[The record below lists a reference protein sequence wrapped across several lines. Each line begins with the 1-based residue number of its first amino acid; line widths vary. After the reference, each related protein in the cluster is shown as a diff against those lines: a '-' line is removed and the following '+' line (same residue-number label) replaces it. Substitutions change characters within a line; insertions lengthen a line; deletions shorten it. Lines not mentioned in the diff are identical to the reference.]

1 VCFNPF
7 LELLRV
13 TMFKIFALFFIVI
26 GIYLGLNY
34 SDEINNIMDTDT
46 FERVQERAED
56 GKNALMDKIEEIKS

>member
-1 VCFNPF
+1 MCFNPF

-34 SDEINNIMDTDT
+34 SDEIKNIMDTEAFD
-46 FERVQERAED
+46 RVQERAED
-56 GKNALMDKIEEIKS
+56 GKDALMDTIDEIKG

>member
-1 VCFNPF
+1 MCFNPF

-13 TMFKIFALFFIVI
+13 TMFKIFALFSIVI

-34 SDEINNIMDTDT
+34 SDEIKNIMDTDA

-56 GKNALMDKIEEIKS
+56 GKDALMDTIDEIKG

>member
-1 VCFNPF
+1 MCFNPF

-26 GIYLGLNY
+26 GVYLGLNY

>member
-1 VCFNPF
+1 MCFNPF

-34 SDEINNIMDTDT
+34 SDEIKNIMDTEA

-56 GKNALMDKIEEIKS
+56 GKDALMDTIDEIKG

>member
-1 VCFNPF
+1 MCFNPF